1 MKIGNKCSCILLKT
15 NITNGYI
22 TIYKNQLDLF
32 VFSVIFTTKLGVC
45 TLIQTSTLFIYTHV
59 FNQNVKV
66 YKSQLI
72 WTSFW
77 FDRTD
82 GWFRQVSSINVQ
94 NWSIKLFTS
103 ITNIACIWYSWMEKY
118 STILFPIKTTSQYTT
133 ICQMNRR
140 SDIITIRVRVRF
152 IEKTRITQIDWTWI
166 FTNRN
171 LQERFL

>member
-32 VFSVIFTTKLGVC
+32 VFSVILTTKLGVC

-72 WTSFW
+72 
-77 FDRTD
+77 
-82 GWFRQVSSINVQ
+82 
-94 NWSIKLFTS
+94 
-103 ITNIACIWYSWMEKY
+103 
-118 STILFPIKTTSQYTT
+118 
-133 ICQMNRR
+133 
-140 SDIITIRVRVRF
+140 
-152 IEKTRITQIDWTWI
+152 
-166 FTNRN
+166 
-171 LQERFL
+171 